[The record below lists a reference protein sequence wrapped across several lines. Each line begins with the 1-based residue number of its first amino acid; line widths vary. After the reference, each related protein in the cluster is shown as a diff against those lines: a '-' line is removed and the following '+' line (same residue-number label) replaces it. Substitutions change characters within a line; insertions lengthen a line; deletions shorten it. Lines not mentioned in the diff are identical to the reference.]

1 MRRCHARHTIVPPF
15 VANREIGMPP
25 LSLIPALIFLV
36 GADATD
42 PYSPNAMAR
51 QGFER
56 THRAYRGVL
65 RERQTDRLTVRLE
78 AGRRYRLV
86 LRCDEDCAGAALGIA
101 VDGRPVVTLGSR
113 AEPAASSFVP
123 GTGGLH
129 EVLVAIGRCDRQ
141 PCAYSIELWSTPSLG
156 SRLKES

>member
-1 MRRCHARHTIVPPF
+1 
-15 VANREIGMPP
+15 MPP

-65 RERQTDRLTVRLE
+65 RERATDRLTVRLE
-78 AGRRYRLV
+78 AGRRYHLV
-86 LRCDEDCAGAALGIA
+86 LRCDEDCAGTALGIA
-101 VDGRPVVTLGSR
+101 VDAGPLSRSR
-113 AEPAASSFVP
+113 AAPDWPPARSCRAP
-123 GTGGLH
+123 EART
-129 EVLVAIGRCDRQ
+129 RC
-141 PCAYSIELWSTPSLG
+141 S
-156 SRLKES
+156 